1 MKNAYI
7 VEACR
12 TAVGKHGGTLKDM
25 QPEVLGT
32 FAVKAAIERSGINPA
47 DLDEVIFGHCRQSS
61 HNPNIARVMSL
72 MAGIPEEVPSY
83 TVMRQCA
90 SGMTAIADAAMG
102 IMSEQYDLV
111 MAGGVESMSTA
122 PFYIMGARYG
132 LGTGNAQIFDSLTEV
147 QKRAQPMDKYG
158 EFNMGMTAE
167 NIAEKY
173 GITREEQERFA
184 LQSQE
189 RAAAAIASGRFDDE
203 IVPVLVPQRKA
214 DPIEFKVDE
223 FPKATSLEK
232 LAKLKPAFRFDGNG
246 TVTAGTSSGRN
257 DGASALILASE
268 EAVEKHGLKPMA
280 RIVAM
285 ASAGVDPRYMGLGPI
300 PATRKALE
308 KAGLTLDDIGL
319 IELNEAFAA
328 QSIAC
333 IKELGLNEEIV
344 NVNGGAI
351 ALGHPVGSSGAR
363 IVVTL
368 VHEMKKRGV
377 KYGLATL
384 CIAGGLGQAI
394 IVEAL

>member
-1 MKNAYI
+1 
-7 VEACR
+7 
-12 TAVGKHGGTLKDM
+12 M

-173 GITREEQERFA
+173 GITREEQERFS

-189 RAAAAIASGRFDDE
+189 RAAAAIASGRFDEE
-203 IVPVLVPQRKA
+203 IVPVYVPQRKA

-232 LAKLKPAFRFDGNG
+232 LAKLKPAFRFDGKG

-280 RIVAM
+280 RIVSM